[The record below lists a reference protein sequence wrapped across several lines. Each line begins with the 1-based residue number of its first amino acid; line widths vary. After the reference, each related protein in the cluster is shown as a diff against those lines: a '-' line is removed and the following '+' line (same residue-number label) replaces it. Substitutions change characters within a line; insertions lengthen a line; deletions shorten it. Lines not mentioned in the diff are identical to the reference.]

1 MKQLTLDWIP
11 RIVTKGLGSA
21 TASEHCTIGPYRA
34 YISSSENIDKY
45 TKPYSLWLGC
55 RPEQARHTFHATI
68 EEAKQTA
75 AQELTENIHKM
86 CTELGYK
93 LPE

>member
-1 MKQLTLDWIP
+1 MKLLTLDWQP

-21 TASEHCTIGPYRA
+21 IASEHCTIGPYRA
-34 YISSSENIDKY
+34 CISSSENVDKY
-45 TKPYSLWLGC
+45 LKPYTMWLGC
-55 RPEQARHTFHATI
+55 RPEGEKTTLHATI

-75 AQELTENIHKM
+75 TQELSENIHKM